1 MDFLYLLQQLRNPVL
16 DFIFENI
23 SLLVNQTLLIGVVCF
38 LYWCYDKKIAH
49 KIFLSFCASGIA
61 VQTLKIICR
70 IPRPWILDSRIQPKA
85 EMIETATGYSFPS
98 GHTQTATSACYSLLD
113 VIKNKGIKIIL
124 IVFPILMMLS
134 RMYVGVH
141 SPLDV
146 TVSFVISSIIVFSC
160 IYFLNKD
167 HDNNLIKMS
176 IILIIVSIFSFIY
189 AYIITSNGT
198 SEYELVA
205 DSVKQAGACIGF
217 ALGVILEIKTLKYV
231 IKKRNV
237 KETIILIIFG
247 LIGTL
252 IMKSGLKIVLPD
264 GIFSDFIRYFLTIF
278 WIIYLYP
285 LLFTKYKK

>member
-1 MDFLYLLQQLRNPVL
+1 MDFLYWLQQLRNPIL

-23 SLLVNQTLLIGVVCF
+23 SLLVNQTLLIGIVCF

-61 VQTLKIICR
+61 VQTLKIVCR
-70 IPRPWILDSRIQPKA
+70 IPRPWILDSRIQPKQ

-113 VIKNKGIKIIL
+113 IIKNKGIKIIL
-124 IVFPILMMLS
+124 MVFPILMMLS

-146 TVSFVISSIIVFSC
+146 TVSFAISSIIVFTC

-167 HDNNLIKMS
+167 HDNNLVKMS
-176 IILIIVSIFSFIY
+176 IILSIISIFTFIY
-189 AYIITSNGT
+189 AYIITTNGT

-205 DSVKQAGACIGF
+205 DSVKQVGACLGF
-217 ALGVILEIKTLKYV
+217 AIGAILETKTLKFE
-231 IKKRNV
+231 IQKRNI
-237 KETIILIIFG
+237 KQIIIVIVIG

-252 IMKSGLKIVLPD
+252 AMKSGLKLVLPE
-264 GIFSDFIRYFLTIF
+264 GIFTDFIRYFFTIF
-278 WIIYLYP
+278 WIMYLYP

>member
-1 MDFLYLLQQLRNPVL
+1 MDFLYWLQQLRNPIL

-23 SLLVNQTLLIGVVCF
+23 SLVVNQTLLIGIVCF

-61 VQTLKIICR
+61 VQTLKIVCR

-85 EMIETATGYSFPS
+85 KMIETATGYSFPS

-113 VIKNKGIKIIL
+113 VIKNKGIKTIL
-124 IVFPILMMLS
+124 IIFPILMMLS

-146 TVSFVISSIIVFSC
+146 TVSFVLSSIIVYAC

-167 HDNNLIKMS
+167 HDKNLVTMS
-176 IILIIVSIFSFIY
+176 FILILVSIFTFIY
-189 AYIITSNGT
+189 AYIITTNGT

-205 DSVKQAGACIGF
+205 DSVKQVGASIGF
-217 ALGVILEIKTLKYV
+217 ALGAILETKILQFE

-237 KETIILIIFG
+237 KQIFIVIVFG
-247 LIGTL
+247 LIGAL
-252 IMKSGLKIVLPD
+252 FMKSGLKFVLPE
-264 GIFSDFIRYFLTIF
+264 GIFSDGIRYFLTIF
-278 WIIYLYP
+278 WIIYIYP
-285 LLFTKYKK
+285 CIMKKVDM